1 MRRTYTVALFP
12 DPDSGYV
19 VEVPAL
25 PGCITHGQTM
35 TQALQMAEDAIVGY
49 LSVLQEDGDAIP
61 REGRDVTVGLGRRRE
76 AMLRK
81 VTITVPEAT
90 PVA

>member
-19 VEVPAL
+19 VEVPVL
-25 PGCITHGQTM
+25 PGCVTYGQTI
-35 TQALQMAEDAIVGY
+35 TQALQMAEDAIVAY
-49 LSVLQEDGDAIP
+49 LSVLQEDGDVVP
-61 REGRDVTVGLGRRRE
+61 REGQNVTVGLGRRRE

-81 VTITVPEAT
+81 VTITVPEVA